1 MTNANMV
8 PERGARRRHRAG
20 DEDGDCCVRL
30 MRHLSSFMHDY
41 ITGRLFLDSEP
52 VLFCTNVSRIRLAV
66 AIF

>member
-20 DEDGDCCVRL
+20 DEDGDCCIRL
-30 MRHLSSFMHDY
+30 MRHLSSFLHDY

-52 VLFCTNVSRIRLAV
+52 VVLYKRVPN
-66 AIF
+66 